1 MGGGHIVSMKQ
12 LELPF
17 DKGYH
22 RHPSYT
28 WEYIDQFAINCG
40 KDKEHVIRLIDELL
54 DEFEDVWE
62 DL

>member
-1 MGGGHIVSMKQ
+1 VSMKQ

-28 WEYIDQFAINCG
+28 WEYIDHFASICG

-54 DEFEDVWE
+54 DEFEDIWE

>member
-1 MGGGHIVSMKQ
+1 MKQ

-22 RHPSYT
+22 RHPVYT
-28 WEYIDQFAINCG
+28 WEFINHLAIAWG

-54 DEFEDVWE
+54 DEFENGWE